1 MTQQAKFILIY
12 PDMAPQEPQTY
23 RFKNRL
29 KLRHT
34 CLMKL
39 NFVNGL
45 SKKRNSSMQSQAP

>member
-45 SKKRNSSMQSQAP
+45 SKKRNSLMQSQAP